1 MMNPMSMGKAAGQA
15 MGALTS
21 IAGGIIGGGK
31 RRREQREAQK
41 EHDIAKAKFQKLDT
55 SNLAANLQN
64 TMEDLTVNTQAA
76 DMAMQGQQQAIA
88 NTMGSMAGAAGGSGI
103 AALAQAM
110 AGQQSQNIQ
119 AASADIAK
127 QEQANQM
134 AAAQQAASI
143 QSQKVAGA
151 GAARDL
157 QSTKVSE
164 QLSMA
169 GQRKQAADDARA
181 KATEDIMSGV
191 GQMGQAAATAMDP
204 TSGIPGL
211 SDRKSKKNIKLIGYS
226 PSGLKIYI
234 FEYIDKSFGDG
245 FFQGVMSDE
254 IPQTAVIKH
263 PDGYDRVDYSKL
275 DVEFKKAQL

>member
-134 AAAQQAASI
+134 AAAQQA
-143 QSQKVAGA
+143 
-151 GAARDL
+151 RDL
-157 QSTKVSE
+157 ESTKVSE
-164 QLSMA
+164 LLSMA

-204 TSGIPGL
+204 TAGL
-211 SDRKSKKNIKLIGYS
+211 MGSDRKLKKNIKLIGYS

-234 FEYIDKSFGDG
+234 FEYINKSFGDG
-245 FFQGVMSDE
+245 VFQCVMSDE
-254 IPQTAVIKH
+254 IPQTAVVKH
-263 PDGYDRVDYSKL
+263 PDGYDMVDYSKL